1 MSELIGEGKA
11 KGSIFAH
18 AKEYINRTHGT
29 GIWKEILGYLTEK
42 DREFW
47 EGSFNKTEWYPT
59 PLLNRLIR
67 IYDKLIGSGDFKSIE
82 PVAEYIAEQDLSPVF
97 DIFINLKNP
106 VFILNSAPSLWSRYF
121 NTGTVKIEI
130 SDEKNNYY
138 RFSLKELADDNLVSS
153 RAICTWGVPTWLKKA
168 LLMAGAKEVIAKHTR
183 CRYEGSN
190 ECVLEVWWK

>member
-1 MSELIGEGKA
+1 MSEPIGEGKA

-18 AKEYINRTHGT
+18 AKEYIKKTHGVS
-29 GIWKEILGYLTEK
+29 IWKEILGYLTEK

-82 PVAEYIAEQDLSPVF
+82 PVAEY
-97 DIFINLKNP
+97 
-106 VFILNSAPSLWSRYF
+106 
-121 NTGTVKIEI
+121 
-130 SDEKNNYY
+130 
-138 RFSLKELADDNLVSS
+138 
-153 RAICTWGVPTWLKKA
+153 KA